1 MDTIENMSPIGG
13 SGTSSPTPP
22 PVSAPDA
29 ATAEPTAGAGEAAAP
44 AGPEK
49 PVKEKVDWGQKL
61 LDNKITVGVV
71 LVVLILA
78 GVAGIWFS
86 LENEAAAQAPS
97 AAASTEQMDA
107 LTSDPTPPE
116 TKEPIAAVDQAMAE
130 EARPDQEELTPE
142 QLMVQ
147 QNQPKPNEEPQLTPA
162 EQAANRAKYAEAARA
177 ANTEQVQETRRDPST
192 GQYSQQTA
200 TRQRV
205 PVSNGS
211 APRRQEWSATSTGNM
226 NQASYAPP
234 RPTRDRDGTPF
245 ETNDEINMMLQNLP
259 KGVHDNY
266 ERMTGRRFRPL
277 LASQQ
282 QQVGEADKRR
292 AEMAYIPGMDGFNTV
307 RYRGSNANAADEE
320 MIMPDIFYRCS
331 IQGTQLVRTGSV
343 VMLRLSEEATFG
355 GVTFPRN
362 MVFSALASVESN
374 RVTLTID
381 RLGQYKVGVEVY
393 NYSYM
398 PGIMIDPAK
407 RVKPQGQEGIAGSM
421 MQSGTQEISTAILQ
435 SSQAANSWKGIA
447 GRAGVTMLGRLP
459 RGGVRLRDVT
469 LPDGYPVLLTRTGKS
484 SAGSAYQQGGLMQPT
499 GPMGQDGN
507 PMQSPLMQGVGQGG
521 YPSQPGYDNLPP
533 AYAQPQTQGQRR

>member
-1 MDTIENMSPIGG
+1 MNSIDNMEPIGG
-13 SGTSSPTPP
+13 AAPQPTPTPP
-22 PVSAPDA
+22 A
-29 ATAEPTAGAGEAAAP
+29 AADTSGAAEPQMKSGEAVP
-44 AGPEK
+44 SPVEEK
-49 PVKEKVDWGQKL
+49 PVKEKVNWGQKF
-61 LDNKITVGVV
+61 LDNKMTVLIG
-71 LVVLILA
+71 LVVLILG
-78 GVAGIWFS
+78 GVAAIWLS
-86 LENEAAAQAPS
+86 LENEAATSGPV

-107 LTSDPTPPE
+107 LTQTPTPPD

-130 EARPDQEELTPE
+130 DARPDQPEELVPE
-142 QLMVQ
+142 QLLTSQ
-147 QNQPKPNEEPQLTPA
+147 PQPKPVAQPEYTAA
-162 EQAANRAKYAEAARA
+162 EQAANRQRA
-177 ANTEQVQETRRDPST
+177 AETAHANNTEQVQVTRRDPST
-192 GQYSQQTA
+192 GQYTQQTT

-205 PVSNGS
+205 AVGTS
-211 APRRQEWSATSTGNM
+211 PRRQEWSATSTGNM
-226 NQASYAPP
+226 NAQSYAAP
-234 RPTRDRDGTPF
+234 RPTRDKDGTLF
-245 ETNDEINMMLQNLP
+245 ETNDEINMMLSNLP
-259 KGVHDNY
+259 KGVHENY

-282 QQVGEADKRR
+282 QQVSESDKRR

-307 RYRGSNANAADEE
+307 RYRGSNANPADEE

-362 MVFSALASVESN
+362 MVFAALATVESN

-407 RVKPQGQEGIAGSM
+407 RVKPQGQEGIGSSMTQAGS
-421 MQSGTQEISTAILQ
+421 QEISTAILQ
-435 SSQAANSWKGIA
+435 SSQAANSWQGIA

-459 RGGVRLRDVT
+459 KGGVRLRDVT
-469 LPDGYPVLLTRTGKS
+469 LPDGYPVLLTRTGRTAS
-484 SAGSAYQQGGLMQPT
+484 SAYQQGGVTQPT

-507 PMQSPLMQGVGQGG
+507 PMQSPLLQGVGQGG
-521 YPSQPGYDNLPP
+521 YPNQPGYDNLPP
-533 AYAQPQTQGQRR
+533 AYATPMQMQQAQRR